1 MIKLELTKEKV
12 KIAVSTDKGTYFYTG
27 IIKDDD
33 GEFITLD
40 DNKVGEIK
48 LNKSRIFSIQ
58 PIGGR
63 F

>member
-12 KIAVSTDKGTYFYTG
+12 KIAVSTDKGNYFYTG
-27 IIKDDD
+27 IIKADD

-48 LNKSRIFSIQ
+48 LNKSRIISIQ
-58 PIGGR
+58 PITGR
-63 F
+63 Y